1 MNTKTRPN
9 EQAMTVTLPDGTEG
23 LRPFSL
29 KRNPQQDTC
38 GPQPEPKRVPT
49 TYPGEEAI
57 EEGGKWVIRRVP
69 R

>member
-1 MNTKTRPN
+1 MDTKTRQS
-9 EQAMTVTLPDGTEG
+9 EQTMAVTLADGTEG

-29 KRNPQQDTC
+29 RRTPQQDTC
-38 GPQPEPKRVPT
+38 GPAPEAKRVPT

-57 EEGGKWVIRRVP
+57 EVDGKWVIRRVP